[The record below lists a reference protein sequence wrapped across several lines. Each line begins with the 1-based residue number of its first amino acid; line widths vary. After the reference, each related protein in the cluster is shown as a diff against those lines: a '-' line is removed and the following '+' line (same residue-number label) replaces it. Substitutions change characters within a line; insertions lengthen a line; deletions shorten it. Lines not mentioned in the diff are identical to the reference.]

1 MKCNRTYKY
10 SFERSG
16 DHYPYEGYVTAGS
29 LAEAERKIERVK
41 GQFYV
46 HGTLRVEEL
55 RRAMAPRDR
64 STGRD

>member
-1 MKCNRTYKY
+1 MKYDKIYKY
-10 SFERSG
+10 NFERVG
-16 DHYPYEGYVTAGS
+16 DHYPYEGYVKAGN